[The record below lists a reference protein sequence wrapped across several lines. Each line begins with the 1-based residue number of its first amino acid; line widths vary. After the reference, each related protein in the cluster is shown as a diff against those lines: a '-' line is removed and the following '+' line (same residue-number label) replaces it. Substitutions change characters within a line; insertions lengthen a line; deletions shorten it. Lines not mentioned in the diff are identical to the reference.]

1 MSLSLISP
9 RRIVK
14 FYLFR
19 RQVKYIMTVK
29 KIPILGIANGGKSS
43 LLLTMQREFKT
54 LKKGIKPT
62 KGIERSKFQFL
73 DSEIIA
79 WDFGGQSKYR
89 ATYKKKAESYFTEIE
104 ELIYVVDFQDQAAMS
119 EAIQFYREIILAL
132 QKYSPDATINV
143 LINKFDPGFEEVD
156 EHQKLYATVI
166 EKFQELSNGM
176 NFRATHTSIFNPISV
191 ITAFSKPIFQNTTM
205 YDNFQ
210 LLFMEFLETHPG
222 SKFVMVLT
230 RDLMEIGNY
239 FNGSVDQQEM
249 HDLAFEIFKT
259 FDNKKLEL
267 SEVHMDAAAIT
278 FNITK
283 FEAGSQKFFF
293 TFGYDHTIITDPA
306 PITMASLNLLEDV
319 KKFLKYF

>member
-1 MSLSLISP
+1 
-9 RRIVK
+9 
-14 FYLFR
+14 
-19 RQVKYIMTVK
+19 MTVK

-79 WDFGGQSKYR
+79 WDFGGQQKYR
-89 ATYKKKAESYFTEIE
+89 TSYKKKAESYFTEIE
-104 ELIYVVDFQDQAAMS
+104 ELVYVVDFQDQAAMS

-239 FNGSVDQQEM
+239 FNGSVDQQKM

-267 SEVHMDAAAIT
+267 SEVRMDAAAIT

-293 TFGYDHTIITDPA
+293 LEFI
-306 PITMASLNLLEDV
+306 SLTT
-319 KKFLKYF
+319 KY